1 MKRGRPTKKF
11 EVQKIILEILS
22 EINLPLSINSIH
34 KEIYKR
40 TKNKIS
46 WNTIQKYLIELVK
59 LDKIEAIN
67 LPHSKKE
74 GKSGLTVYT
83 LKR

>member
-22 EINLPLSINSIH
+22 ELNLPVNINSIQ

-46 WNTIQKYLIELVK
+46 WNTIQKYLKELVK
-59 LDKIEAIN
+59 LEKIEAVT

-74 GKSGLTVYT
+74 GKTGLTVYV

>member
-1 MKRGRPTKKF
+1 MKKGRPTKRL

-22 EINLPLSINSIH
+22 EVNVPLNINSIS

-40 TKNKIS
+40 TKNRIS
-46 WNTIQKYLIELVK
+46 WNTIKKYLTELVK
-59 LDKIEAIN
+59 LEKVEAIT
-67 LPHSKKE
+67 LQHSKKE
-74 GKSGLTVYT
+74 GETGLTVYV